1 MTDSYLLDTSGGP
14 FAGVDLS
21 GAWTDALRRAPWV
34 VRYTA
39 SLLMVGVAVGLG
51 FWLKPLVT
59 PPNLTLIFVLPV
71 VIAAT
76 TLGWGP
82 SLAAVVSG
90 VLAFDFFFT
99 EPYFQFTIASAT
111 DFWAA
116 VLLLIVAAIVS
127 AVAAQAQHRAETAR
141 RAAQQATALQV
152 LAHTVIE
159 GRPQRETQQAA
170 GLALGQLFGAPSSV
184 FREAAGGVELVAT
197 SAGASVT
204 AADEEAALG
213 AVTLQLPLRARSYPF
228 EESHFDFWPVQTSS
242 AGMFVLGVDFSR
254 ATDGRPAHPERL
266 VETVG
271 GYLAAAG
278 AGR

>member
-1 MTDSYLLDTSGGP
+1 
-14 FAGVDLS
+14 
-21 GAWTDALRRAPWV
+21 
-34 VRYTA
+34 
-39 SLLMVGVAVGLG
+39 
-51 FWLKPLVT
+51 
-59 PPNLTLIFVLPV
+59 
-71 VIAAT
+71 
-76 TLGWGP
+76 
-82 SLAAVVSG
+82 

-152 LAHTVIE
+152 LAHTVID

-170 GLALGQLFGAPSSV
+170 GLALGQLFGAPSSI

-228 EESHFDFWPVQTSS
+228 EKSHFDFWPVQTSS

-254 ATDGRPAHPERL
+254 AADGRPAHPERL